1 MDYIKLYAATNSQLQ
16 ELLWLTQ
23 TFSRGIKIVFGIEKL
38 QNIKYCK
45 RETRNEKLHFPAK
58 AEK

>member
-1 MDYIKLYAATNSQLQ
+1 
-16 ELLWLTQ
+16 
-23 TFSRGIKIVFGIEKL
+23 L

-58 AEK
+58 AEKWEIR